1 MGSRVNG
8 ATAGRGRAWRGLL
21 LVVTAVTAAAALLA
35 GCTAAGEAARAPRAS
50 AAPTA
55 PPSAAAVS
63 APAPSPVS
71 SATAV
76 QPDVFRT
83 GLDTGYEGESGLWLS
98 WSLADRSDG
107 PRTGSANSTKERTNA
122 ESSMKAWIAA
132 ERLRVDSDAR
142 RATSAHNRALI
153 DRAIRTSDDAAAEEL
168 YRGLGADTVLRQ
180 LNQVCGVAVTTS
192 KRGYWSYAQITAENA
207 TNVLDCVLDKAP
219 TYRDGKL
226 LIDALHGVN
235 PDGRFGIPQALPPG
249 TDVAVKNGWT
259 AHSATGQWN
268 LNCVASWDHYTLAVL
283 TRYPIGRGQDYG
295 AGVCRDVTTKVLAA
309 L

>member
-1 MGSRVNG
+1 MGSRVNV
-8 ATAGRGRAWRGLL
+8 ATAGRGRAWRGQL

-35 GCTAAGEAARAPRAS
+35 GCTVTGVAARAPRAS
-50 AAPTA
+50 ATPTV

-83 GLDTGYEGESGLWLS
+83 GLDTGREGESGLWLS
-98 WSLADRSDG
+98 WSLVDRSDG
-107 PRTGSANSTKERTNA
+107 RPTGSANSMKERTNA

-132 ERLRVDSDAR
+132 DRLRVDSDAR

-153 DRAIRTSDDAAAEEL
+153 DRAIRASDDAAAEEL

-207 TNVLDCVLDKAP
+207 TKVLDCVLDKAP